1 MERENEREVG
11 KVSQAA
17 WTAGPEPSREQA
29 MGEEGPLVLLG
40 VVVVTEQVMVAQP
53 RLILPLPPAV
63 MGPGSALNHSSGR
76 LGGAGRRA
84 GNVGWI
90 SRPQPASDP
99 SSSLQDSFVH
109 VTPP

>member
-1 MERENEREVG
+1 MSVRRENEREVG

-17 WTAGPEPSREQA
+17 WMAGPEPSREQD

-40 VVVVTEQVMVAQP
+40 VVMVTEQVTVAQL
-53 RLILPLPPAV
+53 RLILRLPPAV

-76 LGGAGRRA
+76 LGGAG
-84 GNVGWI
+84 NMGWI
-90 SRPQPASDP
+90 SRPHPASDP